1 LAFIN
6 LENGAAVESRR
17 TAKQL
22 SEAEEEVRTIAAK
35 IAAGEFD
42 PKRSGACAWCS
53 YQMICPTQEKP
64 LPRPAAAKTATVN

>member
-1 LAFIN
+1 
-6 LENGAAVESRR
+6 
-17 TAKQL
+17 
-22 SEAEEEVRTIAAK
+22 VRTIAAK